1 MESRMRVV
9 LGLCVLFAIAS
20 CQAVPSRVA
29 GPAGGAAGPEALV
42 PPAQVQSDV
51 AAILK
56 GMDQARVEGLRRAG
70 Q

>member
-1 MESRMRVV
+1 MRVV
-9 LGLCVLFAIAS
+9 LGLCVLVTIAS
-20 CQAVPSRVA
+20 CQSAPNRVA
-29 GPAGGAAGPEALV
+29 GPAGAAAGQDPLV
-42 PPAQVQSDV
+42 SPQQVQGDV